1 MKNTVLKIIILL
13 PLIVF
18 SQAIDPIYITLNGDI
33 TSPDQEISGLAWY
46 NGNLIL
52 LPQYPREVV
61 YSIPKTQ
68 IIEYLDS
75 SRTTILPN
83 EIRWNSSDIERRIC
97 GFEGYES
104 IIFNDD
110 TIYVTIEAERRKI
123 NSGFIARG
131 IIGNNKNEIIINNKS
146 LKKIKTPVTLRN
158 MAYEAILL
166 GNNSV
171 IAIYEVNCYYR
182 IIAE

>member
-1 MKNTVLKIIILL
+1 MKNTLFKIIMLL

-52 LPQYPREVV
+52 LPQYPKDVV

-68 IIEYLDS
+68 IIEFIDS

-83 EIRWNSSDIERRIC
+83 EIGWNSSDIERRIR

-110 TIYVTIEAERRKI
+110 TIYVTIVER
-123 NSGFIARG
+123 GM
-131 IIGNNKNEIIINNKS
+131 IGNNKNENIINYKS
-146 LKKIKTPVTLRN
+146 VKKIKTTVTIRN
-158 MAYEAILL
+158 MA
-166 GNNSV
+166 
-171 IAIYEVNCYYR
+171 
-182 IIAE
+182 